1 MQMPVFILLFLA
13 PVYVPLNLVAGWV
26 HDVARFN
33 PATLGVVRKFTVGRR
48 PVALA
53 TGEGAVW
60 VANAGEDTVTRID
73 LSTNSTRTIEVGDGP
88 TAVAVGARAIWIAN
102 TGARTVSRIDPA
114 TNDLVET
121 IALHNAPAGIAVAD
135 GLVWVTAQ
143 AP

>member
-1 MQMPVFILLFLA
+1 
-13 PVYVPLNLVAGWV
+13 
-26 HDVARFN
+26 
-33 PATLGVVRKFTVGRR
+33 
-48 PVALA
+48 
-53 TGEGAVW
+53 

-88 TAVAVGARAIWIAN
+88 TAVAVGARAVWVAN

-114 TNDLVET
+114 TNEVVET
-121 IALHNAPAGIAVAD
+121 IEVRSAPAGLAVAE